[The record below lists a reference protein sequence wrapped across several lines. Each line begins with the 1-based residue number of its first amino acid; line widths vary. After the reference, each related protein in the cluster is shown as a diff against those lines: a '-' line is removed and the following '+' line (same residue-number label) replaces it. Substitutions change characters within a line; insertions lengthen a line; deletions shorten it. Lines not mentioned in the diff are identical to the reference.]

1 MAHAHRK
8 GSGNRQ
14 DIYAEVTQRI
24 IREIEGGVIPWV
36 CPWKAG
42 AGQDGLPVN
51 AASGRRYS
59 GINLLLLWLSA
70 AGHGYSASR
79 WLTYRQAAEAGGQ
92 VRRGERGTMV
102 VYAATYTPRDEIVK
116 SAQTGEDPRRVPFLK
131 RFVVFNVDQI
141 DGLPERMVPG
151 AQGAD
156 APAIV
161 RTGDLDRFVAATGAD
176 VRYGGSEAYY
186 SRSGDYI
193 QIPPPEAFASPHD
206 LFTVQAHEL
215 AHWAGASHRL
225 GREFGIRFGDTA
237 YMREELVAEIAAAQL
252 SAVMGVPPV
261 LRHAAYVQHWLSV
274 LREDHQAI
282 FNAARHACAAVDYLL
297 GLAGVGEGT
306 GSEPSVRPE
315 RLLAA

>member
-1 MAHAHRK
+1 MVQTSRK
-8 GSGNRQ
+8 TAGNRQ
-14 DIYAEVTQRI
+14 TIYTEVTERI
-24 IREIEGGVIPWV
+24 IREVEGGVIPWV

-42 AGQDGLPVN
+42 VGQDGLPVN
-51 AASGRRYS
+51 ATSGRRYS
-59 GINLLLLWLSA
+59 GINLLLLWMSA
-70 AGHGYSASR
+70 AGHGYATSR
-79 WLTYRQAAEAGGQ
+79 WLTYRQASEAGGQ

-102 VYAATYTPRDEIVK
+102 VYAATYTPRDEIAK
-116 SAQTGEDPRRVPFLK
+116 SVETGEDPRRVPFLK

-141 DGLPERMVPG
+141 DGLPDQIR
-151 AQGAD
+151 QGEQIPDVSGIAR
-156 APAIV
+156 I
-161 RTGDLDRFVAATGAD
+161 GDLDRFVAATGAD

-193 QIPPPEAFASPHD
+193 QLPPPEAFASAHD
-206 LFTVQAHEL
+206 MFTVQAHEL

-225 GREFGIRFGDTA
+225 DREFGSRFGDTA

-274 LREDHQAI
+274 LREDHHAI

-297 GLAGVGEGT
+297 GLAGVGEDV
-306 GSEPSVRPE
+306 GSEPRVPPQ